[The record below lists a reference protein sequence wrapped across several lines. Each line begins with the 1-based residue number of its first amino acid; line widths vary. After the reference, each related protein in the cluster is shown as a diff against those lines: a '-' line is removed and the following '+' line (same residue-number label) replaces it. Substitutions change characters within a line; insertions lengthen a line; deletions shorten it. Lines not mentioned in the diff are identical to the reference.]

1 MNQRSLRV
9 QWIQLIVLSGGHFL
23 VDMFGNVL
31 PAILPAIRRE
41 FTISLSVGGFVLAAL
56 TLTSNGVQLL
66 TGHMRSGKTR
76 PLFLH
81 VGMILAAGICLMALA
96 PRSPA
101 GVVLLIGFGIVSGS
115 GIAIAHPE
123 GLRGV
128 HTLDRIPPALST
140 AVFMTSGFF
149 GFASGGAI
157 SAVLVESYGLKG
169 LYPLI
174 LCPIVGILAIVLSRV
189 HLAVDGKEAQTTD
202 RRAVPRSN
210 GLAFWR
216 VLSIGLPA
224 AVSTTFVLLLIPTYL
239 DDLGFG
245 LAFGGFSTAMF
256 GWGGVIGPFVWA
268 VIAHRKGDLPSAAWA
283 FLLSIPFAIL
293 YFMFVESR
301 AAAWLLF
308 GVGFSSMAAYI
319 LTITLAREAS
329 GLRLGQRM
337 AFVVGGTWGIATV
350 IFLILAPVADRVGAG
365 PVLKLTPA
373 GYLVSGLLALHLLRR
388 HPELA
393 RRYRAARILDLPGEE
408 HTPV

>member
-1 MNQRSLRV
+1 MTSHGALVVGELDGGATPRV
-9 QWIQLIVLSGGHFL
+9 QQLKATLDAATPTTISTNIYGVLWSKLAINCTITTLGAVTGQL
-23 VDMFGNVL
+23 LGDMLRRG
-31 PAILPAIRRE
+31 AIRR
-41 FTISLSVGGFVLAAL
+41 LGL
-56 TLTSNGVQLL
+56 
-66 TGHMRSGKTR
+66 
-76 PLFLH
+76 
-81 VGMILAAGICLMALA
+81 
-96 PRSPA
+96 
-101 GVVLLIGFGIVSGS
+101 GIVSGS

-157 SAVLVESYGLKG
+157 SATMVASYGLKG

-174 LCPIVGILAIVLSRV
+174 LCPIVGILAILLSGV
-189 HLAVDGKEAQTTD
+189 HLAVERKETQTTD

-216 VLSIGLPA
+216 VLLIGLPA
-224 AVSTTFVLLLIPTYL
+224 AVSTTLIVLLIPTYL
-239 DDLGFG
+239 DGLGFG
-245 LAFGGFSTAMF
+245 LTFGGFSTAMF

-268 VIAHRKGDLPSAAWA
+268 AIAHRKGDLPSAAWA
-283 FLLSIPFAIL
+283 FLLSVPFAIL
-293 YFMFVESR
+293 YFLFVESKP
-301 AAAWLLF
+301 AAWLLF

-337 AFVVGGTWGIATV
+337 AFVVGGTWGIAMV
-350 IFLILAPVADRVGAG
+350 VFLVLAPVADRVGAG
-365 PVLKLTPA
+365 PILMLTPA

-393 RRYRAARILDLPGEE
+393 KRYRAARILDLPAEE